1 MTTDPILQSYRE
13 VEQAMERFT
22 LVLQE
27 HVTVLQR
34 SEGPGSDK
42 LVRMSN
48 GYKAMRDSAMIY
60 LSYAKYVAHGMP
72 GSDEMEQEDIQG

>member
-1 MTTDPILQSYRE
+1 MTDAILQSYRE

-22 LVLQE
+22 LMLQE
-27 HVTVLQR
+27 QVSLLER
-34 SEGPGSDK
+34 SERPGSEK
-42 LVRMSN
+42 LVRMSQ

-72 GSDEMEQEDIQG
+72 SSEEMVQDEIQG

>member
-1 MTTDPILQSYRE
+1 MTDAILQSYRE

-22 LVLQE
+22 FLLQE
-27 HVTVLQR
+27 HVAVLQR
-34 SEGPGSDK
+34 SEGPESEK
-42 LVRMSN
+42 LVRMTH

-72 GSDEMEQEDIQG
+72 ASDEMLEDEIQG

>member
-1 MTTDPILQSYRE
+1 MTDAILQSYRE

-27 HVTVLQR
+27 HVNVLQR
-34 SEGPGSDK
+34 SEGPESDK
-42 LVRMSN
+42 LVRMTH

-72 GSDEMEQEDIQG
+72 ASDEMVQDEIQG

>member
-1 MTTDPILQSYRE
+1 MTEAILQSYRE

-22 LVLQE
+22 LMLQE
-27 HVTVLQR
+27 QVTTLQR
-34 SEGPGSDK
+34 SEGPDSDK
-42 LVRMSN
+42 FLRMTQ

-72 GSDEMEQEDIQG
+72 ASEEMVQDEIQG

>member
-1 MTTDPILQSYRE
+1 MTDAILQSYRE

-22 LVLQE
+22 FLLQE
-27 HVTVLQR
+27 HVAVLQR
-34 SEGPGSDK
+34 SEGPESEK
-42 LVRMSN
+42 LVRMTH

-72 GSDEMEQEDIQG
+72 ASDEVLEDEIQG